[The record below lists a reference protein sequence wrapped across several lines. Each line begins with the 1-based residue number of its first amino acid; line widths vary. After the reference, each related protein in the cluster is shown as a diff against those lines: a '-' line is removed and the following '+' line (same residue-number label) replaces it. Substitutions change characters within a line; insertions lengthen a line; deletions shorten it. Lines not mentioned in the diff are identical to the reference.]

1 MATKQT
7 LVEHLTHNC
16 GLHRA
21 SAIQAVEGIIAKISE
36 CLINGDDVQIRGFG
50 TFKNVELPERSSF
63 NLTTGVM
70 STIPAHRN
78 VRLKVSK
85 ELKQL
90 INKK

>member
-36 CLINGDDVQIRGFG
+36 SLTNGEDVSLRGFG
-50 TFKNVELPERSSF
+50 TFRTYEVPER
-63 NLTTGVM
+63 NGRNVRTGAPI
-70 STIPAHRN
+70 TIPAHTT
-78 VRLKVSK
+78 VRFRPGA
-85 ELKQL
+85 ELK
-90 INKK
+90 NKLNE